1 VEGAGEISI
10 STDPSRLDLDLIR
23 DYLAR
28 SYWAKGISR
37 ETVERSIAGSLCFGL
52 FEGARQIGFARV
64 ITDRA
69 TFAYLADVFILEE
82 FRGRGLGKRLMET
95 IRAHP
100 DLRNLRRWMLVTR
113 DAHGLYEKF
122 GFRPLANPERV
133 MEIAEAN
140 IYASPEPRSGESG
153 GSRDPTSVR

>member
-1 VEGAGEISI
+1 VEGAGEVSI
-10 STDPSRLDLDLIR
+10 STDPSRLDLDVIHG
-23 DYLAR
+23 YLTR
-28 SYWAKGISR
+28 SYWGKGISR

-52 FEGARQIGFARV
+52 FKGARQIGFARV

-82 FRGRGLGKRLMET
+82 FRGRDLGKRLMET

-122 GFRPLANPERV
+122 GFGPLAHPERH
-133 MEIAEAN
+133 MEIEEGNPYVA
-140 IYASPEPRSGESG
+140 
-153 GSRDPTSVR
+153 D